1 MMQRFVVAVSED
13 LCLFVYPVENVWWN
27 IFYNEEETPALL
39 PEALRSFLKT
49 SGTDESRNSSV
60 EPKTSLEIEAQ
71 GRLASWFSQADTD
84 PLTFKASLCLCLAM
98 LFLPVIAT
106 PFGMRKYV
114 LLHTLGSILLIGSFS
129 FLWGPWNY
137 VKSLFAT
144 ERLPFIVSYLLS
156 LCGGLYFVIVWH
168 SAVFAALALVFQICL
183 IVWQIITTV
192 PGGRTGLSALLQ
204 VVCGQ

>member
-1 MMQRFVVAVSED
+1 IFAFSFTPLKMSGGIYSTLYSKIIDMQK
-13 LCLFVYPVENVWWN
+13 
-27 IFYNEEETPALL
+27 NEEETPALL

-84 PLTFKASLCLCLAM
+84 PSTFKGMSRYQRLMGFFLCLLAASLCLCLAM

-168 SAVFAALALVFQICL
+168 SAVFAALALVFRF
-183 IVWQIITTV
+183 V
-192 PGGRTGLSALLQ
+192 
-204 VVCGQ
+204 